1 MKVRIT
7 MKKLMIVIVTVLV
20 TLSLGTAAFF
30 AYRQHQK
37 QQELEAMMT
46 LLLNS
51 AAQPESKD
59 DNVTLTAD
67 TLYEIIRP
75 NAKLVSADYTYSNI
89 ATVSDYRDIK
99 GIIIPLTTDKVVF
112 TYTGTIYAGIDLKQ
126 VHFDVN
132 NESKTIYITLPQP
145 QKIAHE
151 INTSSYQFET
161 VSNSIFTSI
170 DPEEFTSEA
179 NAQKLKQ
186 EIKAQEEGT
195 LSTNANEN
203 AKAVLRDLLNQAS
216 VTNGYHYDF
225 RTAV

>member
-1 MKVRIT
+1 
-7 MKKLMIVIVTVLV
+7 MKKLMIVIVTALV
-20 TLSLGTAAFF
+20 TISLGTAAFLG
-30 AYRQHQK
+30 YRQHKK
-37 QQELEAMMT
+37 QQELETMMT

-89 ATVSDYRDIK
+89 ATFSDYRDIK

-112 TYTGTIYAGIDLKQ
+112 TYTGTIYAGVDLRQ

-132 NESKTIYITLPQP
+132 NDSKTIYITLPQP

-151 INTSSYQFET
+151 IDTSSYQFET

-170 DPEEFTSEA
+170 DPEEFTKEA
-179 NAQKLKQ
+179 NAQKLTQ
-186 EIKAQEEGT
+186 EIKAKEEGT
-195 LSTNANEN
+195 LTANANEN
-203 AKAVLRDLLNQAS
+203 AQAVLRDLLNQAS

>member
-1 MKVRIT
+1 
-7 MKKLMIVIVTVLV
+7 MKKLMIVIVTALL
-20 TLSLGTAAFF
+20 TISLGTAAFLG
-30 AYRQHQK
+30 YRQHKK

-112 TYTGTIYAGIDLKQ
+112 TYTGTIYAGVDLRQ
-126 VHFDVN
+126 VAFDVN
-132 NESKTIYITLPQP
+132 NDSKTIYITLPQP

-151 INTSSYQFET
+151 IDTSSYQFET

-170 DPEEFTSEA
+170 DPEEFTKEA
-179 NAQKLKQ
+179 NAQKLTQ
-186 EIKAQEEGT
+186 EIKAKEEGT
-195 LSTNANEN
+195 LTANANEN
-203 AKAVLRDLLNQAS
+203 AQAVLRDLLNQAS

>member
-1 MKVRIT
+1 MVNE
-7 MKKLMIVIVTVLV
+7 V
-20 TLSLGTAAFF
+20 TLCTAAFF
-30 AYRQHQK
+30 GYRYYKK
-37 QQELEAMMT
+37 QQELENMMT
-46 LLLNS
+46 LLLGS
-51 AAQPESKD
+51 TAASSSKD
-59 DNVTLTAD
+59 DNVTLTAE

-89 ATVSDYRDIK
+89 ATVSDFRDIK

-112 TYTGTIYAGIDLKQ
+112 TYTGTIYAGIDLNQ
-126 VHFDVN
+126 VTFDVN

-170 DPEEFTSEA
+170 DPEEFTIEA